1 MSVIFQPRSVT
12 LAQPGQ
18 SPLAWPELM
27 LAGVINY
34 DRTQIPDLPT
44 SGTGLTC
51 HTLGLMVT
59 SVQCLHCGGGTLYCT
74 VLHCTVSLYC
84 TVRGLDVTVAMIC
97 DWRGEARNGSG
108 DYSPAINIT
117 TSSTEPDKD

>member
-34 DRTQIPDLPT
+34 DRTQIPDLETP
-44 SGTGLTC
+44 GTGGTC
-51 HTLGLMVT
+51 YTGTETDGAVT
-59 SVQCLHCGGGTLYCT
+59 SVCIAREGGTALVILT
-74 VLHCTVSLYC
+74 HPVLHCTVGNLE
-84 TVRGLDVTVAMIC
+84 GPGGQLF
-97 DWRGEARNGSG
+97 
-108 DYSPAINIT
+108 
-117 TSSTEPDKD
+117 